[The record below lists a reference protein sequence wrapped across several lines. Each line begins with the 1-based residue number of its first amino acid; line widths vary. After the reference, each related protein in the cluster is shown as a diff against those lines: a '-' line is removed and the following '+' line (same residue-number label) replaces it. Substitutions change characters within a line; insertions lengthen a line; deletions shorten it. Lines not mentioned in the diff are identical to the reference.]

1 MLARIAVVFPIQ
13 QPYAVQGICIL
24 IMLHYVTGIV
34 FQPQAAGN
42 ISQAYIWSKAG
53 VLSTTA
59 GKNKDSLWKK
69 QGWDTFAPFT
79 RYLFLPVS
87 YICNAPTHPFLPTQ
101 PKPGQ

>member
-42 ISQAYIWSKAG
+42 ISQAYI
-53 VLSTTA
+53 
-59 GKNKDSLWKK
+59 
-69 QGWDTFAPFT
+69 
-79 RYLFLPVS
+79 
-87 YICNAPTHPFLPTQ
+87 
-101 PKPGQ
+101 